1 MYNAHSPS
9 YTNEKIEL
17 MPDTKKIAIVI
28 PCHNEQHGIG
38 KVLDSIPREK
48 LLQRG
53 YITQILV
60 IDNNSTDRTAAIAKK
75 RGATVIREE
84 KKGKG
89 NALKTGFLNVDNDAS
104 FVVMLDGDFTYNPK
118 EILRMIE
125 PLESHFCD
133 VVVGSR
139 LGGKIHSGSL
149 KSSNRLVNWG
159 YTFLIRHMYNVN
171 VTDVLSGYFAWRK
184 DVVDHLLPH
193 IESRGFSIEVDMIT
207 KISLLGYQMY
217 SVPITYDVR
226 EGESKISAITDGL
239 KILGVLILNMIW
251 RPHINASR
259 RTIFIGSIKRPFLY
273 VKQIF
278 TPYERSKY

>member
-1 MYNAHSPS
+1 MHTPLKLSRTNAP
-9 YTNEKIEL
+9 
-17 MPDTKKIAIVI
+17 MPVTKKIAIII

-38 KVLDSIPREK
+38 KVLRAIPHEA
-48 LLQRG
+48 LTHHG
-53 YITQILV
+53 YTTQILV

-75 RGATVIREE
+75 YGATVISEK

-89 NALKTGFLNVDNDAS
+89 NAIKTGFLNVDRDAA
-104 FVVMLDGDFTYNPK
+104 FVVMLDGDSTYNPK
-118 EILRMIE
+118 EMLRMIE
-125 PLESHFCD
+125 PLESRFCD

-139 LGGKIHSGSL
+139 LGGKTNHGSL
-149 KSSNRLVNWG
+149 KAANRLVNWG

-184 DVVDHLLPH
+184 DVVDHLIPH

-207 KISLLGYQMY
+207 KISLLDYSMY

-226 EGESKISAITDGL
+226 EGESKISAFTDGM
-239 KILGVLILNMIW
+239 KILSVLLVNMIW
-251 RPHINASR
+251 RPHIHASR
-259 RTIFIGSIKRPFLY
+259 RTIFMAPIKRSYLF
-273 VKQIF
+273 VKHIF